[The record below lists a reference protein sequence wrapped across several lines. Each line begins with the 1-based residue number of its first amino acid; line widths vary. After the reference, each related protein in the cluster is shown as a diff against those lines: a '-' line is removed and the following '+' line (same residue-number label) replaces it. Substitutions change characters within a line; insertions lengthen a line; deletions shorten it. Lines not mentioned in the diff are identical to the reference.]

1 MSKVGS
7 WSTTPGNN
15 NATPP
20 DGWPEGQAPST
31 VNDCAREMMAQIK
44 TMVNSLEYID
54 LNNTPSFLTATTF
67 SMATADVANFE
78 VGRRVKLFDTNT
90 MYGTIISVSATQVQV
105 RLDYHTAQSALTTSL
120 SSIAMAVVR
129 STNGSLP
136 DNVWKRKNIIING
149 SMDIWQ
155 RSASF
160 QPANNART
168 YLADRWSV
176 NLSTGGAIAVTR
188 SERSANASNVPTL
201 AQSGVFFTNSLLI
214 SVSAVDVV
222 VAAGEFASLE
232 YAVEGYDW
240 RQIAHKPINLS
251 FWVNTRQSGIYA
263 VSFANSGN
271 DRSFVQNYTISAIA
285 TWTKVSVP
293 VPEAPTAGTWDYSSG
308 LGLRVRFALEA
319 GTTFQGGAGN
329 WTAANLLATSSQVN
343 FLGSAGNTFAI
354 TGVQLEEGQFATP
367 LDIQH
372 YEQELALS
380 KRYFQKWPDTSI
392 TGNRAFGHAVS
403 TSRALFNVNLPVEM
417 RAAPTVGGPNVIA
430 VAITD
435 GSGNGISV
443 SAFTTLAVGLN
454 GLVLDIAAVGTP
466 LTAGQGSMYNVSTG
480 AANSTLSLDADL

>member
-7 WSTTPGNN
+7 WSTTPGSN

-105 RLDYHTAQSALTTSL
+105 RLDYHTAQSALTAQL

-129 STNGSLP
+129 STNSSVP

-149 SMDIWQ
+149 NMDIWQ

-160 QPANNART
+160 QPANNAKIYT
-168 YLADRWSV
+168 ADRWGI
-176 NLSTGGAIAVTR
+176 NLSTGGALAVSR

-201 AQSGVFFTNSLLI
+201 AQSGVFFNNALLV
-214 SVSAVDVV
+214 SCSAVDAA
-222 VAAGEFASLE
+222 VAAGEFVFLE
-232 YAVEGYDW
+232 YLVEGYDW
-240 RQIAHKPINLS
+240 QQVAHKPTNLS

-263 VSFANSGN
+263 VSFANTGV

-285 TWTKVSVP
+285 TWTKVSIP

-308 LGLRVRFALEA
+308 VGLKIRFALEA
-319 GTTFQGGAGN
+319 GATYQGGAGN

-343 FLGSAGNTFAI
+343 FMGSAGNIFAI
-354 TGVQLEEGQFATP
+354 TGIQLTEGQTELP
-367 LDIQH
+367 LEIRS
-372 YEQELALS
+372 YKQELDLCQ
-380 KRYFQKWPDTSI
+380 RYYQAIPDIAGTTFKWHGFANTSAKILI
-392 TGNRAFGHAVS
+392 T
-403 TSRALFNVNLPVEM
+403 TSFPPM
-417 RAAPTVGGPNVIA
+417 RVAPTVTFPALGNIGILDATQASFSTSAIA
-430 VAITD
+430 VDRITNTYFD
-435 GSGNGISV
+435 I
-443 SAFTTLAVGLN
+443 VGTSTN
-454 GLVLDIAAVGTP
+454 TP
-466 LTAGQGSMYNVSTG
+466 LTTGNGGSIQLSAGSTI
-480 AANSTLSLDADL
+480 TLDAEL